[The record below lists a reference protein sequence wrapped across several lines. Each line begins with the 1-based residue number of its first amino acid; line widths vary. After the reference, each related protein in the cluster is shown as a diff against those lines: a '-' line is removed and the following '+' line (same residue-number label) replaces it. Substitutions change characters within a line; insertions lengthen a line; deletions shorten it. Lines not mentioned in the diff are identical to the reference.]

1 MNLSG
6 NNYPQDNILA
16 TASKPVKIFVAIT
29 TEFVIQVIEK
39 KGKDFEWCYL
49 KSSAYDGLLK

>member
-6 NNYPQDNILA
+6 NNYPQDTFLA

-39 KGKDFEWCYL
+39 KEKDFE
-49 KSSAYDGLLK
+49 